1 MHGRGLFNRGKE
13 RVVTFVCFYFAAE
26 CIIAQCLD
34 VVNNIF
40 VKNINYF
47 SNDRFTNQNKV
58 IENFGNLCYIVFA

>member
-13 RVVTFVCFYFAAE
+13 RVETFVCFYFAAE
-26 CIIAQCLD
+26 CIIAQCLE